1 MLGTHN
7 IRDGIVDRSMFV
19 DSHSRNSPFGF
30 TSDDSLQNQPTT
42 PNFLFGSANKRRSLA
57 IPPSHSYQGMD
68 TSDWGTRDDS
78 NLFASAM
85 PSHLPPSASV
95 NKGVHWSPALVH
107 VEGVS
112 PRASTTS
119 IDTTRHSSSS
129 SRTGIFIIFVG
140 PPLRSI
146 RDELKMAS
154 AVSPLV
160 NASVETT
167 STFDDPMEQS
177 PVRDNADGALHWVIV
192 FGFSPEDASRVLQLF
207 SRHGTVVAH
216 RVCFLHS
223 CLRLYSSC
231 LVRDNADGALHW
243 VIVFGF
249 SPEDASRVLQLFSRH
264 GTVVAHRFA
273 ERGNWVYIR
282 YSSIIH
288 AQQALSR
295 NGRIIDGCLRLGVI
309 PIDPGEL
316 ASLGDIAK
324 MDTSSSRA
332 EESTAI
338 RGASSLT
345 PLALKSPS
353 VESRSTPQGT
363 FQSIGSP
370 GGSSYRLRPSS
381 TTRPAMRS
389 LSAAYNAAD
398 NQFNINGTRQP
409 LKDQGLLQ
417 KLWNYLP

>member
-7 IRDGIVDRSMFV
+7 IREGIVDRSMFV

-85 PSHLPPSASV
+85 PSHLPR
-95 NKGVHWSPALVH
+95 
-107 VEGVS
+107 VS

-129 SRTGIFIIFVG
+129 SRAG

-177 PVRDNADGALHWVIV
+177 P
-192 FGFSPEDASRVLQLF
+192 
-207 SRHGTVVAH
+207 
-216 RVCFLHS
+216 
-223 CLRLYSSC
+223 
-231 LVRDNADGALHW
+231 VRDNADGALHW

-363 FQSIGSP
+363 FQSIDSP

>member
-7 IRDGIVDRSMFV
+7 IREGIVDRSMFV

-129 SRTGIFIIFVG
+129 SRAG

-177 PVRDNADGALHWVIV
+177 P
-192 FGFSPEDASRVLQLF
+192 
-207 SRHGTVVAH
+207 
-216 RVCFLHS
+216 
-223 CLRLYSSC
+223 
-231 LVRDNADGALHW
+231 VRDNADGALHW

-363 FQSIGSP
+363 FQSIDSP